1 MKRMMTALLTLLLM
15 MSLCATVSAE
25 EAKGFDYVLS
35 TVERAEGEKIAA
47 GEEFAIEVSLTAI
60 DKLSMVEYH
69 FRYDKTLME
78 PVSASSEGFLLDCVM
93 QSVNTEPARN
103 DAESDT
109 YGEVWITGMA
119 DSDKSVAEGEVIST
133 IVFKAKTDITADS
146 PMVGYYADGCDAA
159 FSNYEC
165 GMVSGGI
172 VIGEAD
178 TQDIPAEM
186 TAPINNTVPKDNGA
200 VTPVSDSDN
209 DNDGPVMLI
218 AVIVIGVLAAGVLVV
233 LLVMAKKK

>member
-1 MKRMMTALLTLLLM
+1 MKRVVTVLV
-15 MSLCATVSAE
+15 SLCLMLSLCVTVSAD

-47 GEEFAIEVSLTAI
+47 GEEFAVEVSLTAI
-60 DKLSMVEYH
+60 DKLAMVEYH

-78 PVSASSEGFLLDCVM
+78 PVSATTEGFLLDCIM
-93 QSVNTEPARN
+93 QSANIAPARN
-103 DAESDT
+103 DAESET

-119 DSDKSVAEGEVIST
+119 DSDKVITEGEVIST
-133 IVFKAKTDITADS
+133 IVFKAKTDITEDS

-165 GMVSGGI
+165 GMINGGI

-178 TQDIPAEM
+178 AEDIPAEM
-186 TAPINNTVPKDNGA
+186 TAPINNAVPTGNILGGDAADGEQ
-200 VTPVSDSDN
+200 SEG
-209 DNDGPVMLI
+209 GPVVLI
-218 AVIVIGVLAAGVLVV
+218 AVIVVGVLAAGVLIV

>member
-1 MKRMMTALLTLLLM
+1 MKRIVTVLVSLCLM
-15 MSLCATVSAE
+15 LSLCATVSAD

-35 TVERAEGEKIAA
+35 TVKRAEGEKIAA

-60 DKLSMVEYH
+60 DKLAMVEYH

-93 QSVNTEPARN
+93 QSANITPART

-119 DSDKSVAEGEVIST
+119 DGDKVVTEGEVIST
-133 IVFKAKTDITADS
+133 IVFKAKVDITEDS
-146 PMVGYYADGCDAA
+146 PMVGYYADGCDSA

-178 TQDIPAEM
+178 AQDIPSEM
-186 TAPINNTVPKDNGA
+186 TAPINNTVPKGNGGA
-200 VTPVSDSDN
+200 GVSDSEQSEG
-209 DNDGPVMLI
+209 GPVMLI
-218 AVIVIGVLAAGVLVV
+218 AVIIVGVLAAGVLVV